1 MRACVR
7 SLVVL
12 LIASSALCSSGRVE
26 AQRRATAS
34 TPPTAPA
41 APDPSVEARERFMAG
56 AELFDEERFD
66 AAAVEF
72 ERSFALRP
80 VPVVLFNLAQCYRR
94 LLRHDDAI
102 EAFRRYLALGGAS
115 IAADRRRGVEQ
126 EIATIE
132 AQTGAVALDVSP
144 AGARVSIDGRPAG
157 AAPLPELRLAEGH
170 RALRIEAEGH
180 VTIED
185 ELVVVGRERRR
196 VEVRLAAL
204 DTAATLRLDVTP
216 PEARMMIDGLD
227 VGSGTTER
235 RVPSGGHVVEARLE
249 GHRPYLASV
258 ELAERQELALHLQLE
273 VERARE
279 VTEEWWFWT
288 TIGVVVA
295 GGVVAGVVL
304 ATNPIEAAPIPG
316 RSLTGHIEI

>member
-1 MRACVR
+1 VRACVR

-12 LIASSALCSSGRVE
+12 LVASSALSSSGRIE

-34 TPPTAPA
+34 PPPAEA

-126 EIATIE
+126 EIAAIE

-170 RALRIEAEGH
+170 RALRIEAEGY

-185 ELVVVGRERRR
+185 ELVVVGREGRR

-216 PEARMMIDGLD
+216 PAARMMIDGLD

-235 RVPSGGHVVEARLE
+235 RVPSGGHVIEARLE